1 MNKIVIATILIVLSL
16 LIWVAI
22 CFGLTYGV
30 LWIANGFS
38 IDLTEKFWYI
48 FVGLLIITYIFRK

>member
-1 MNKIVIATILIVLSL
+1 MNKIAIATILIVLSL

-30 LWIANGFS
+30 LWVANGFN
-38 IDLTEKFWYI
+38 IDLPEKFWHI